1 MMLLSIIYSIAL
13 KKTKHKMLNKKTPP
27 PPPAPPVPG
36 VEITIN
42 SLGISKNITHI
53 PP

>member
-1 MMLLSIIYSIAL
+1 MMILSIIYSIAL
-13 KKTKHKMLNKKTPP
+13 KKTKHKMLNKKTD

-36 VEITIN
+36 VEISIN
-42 SLGISKNITHI
+42 SLETSKNITHI